1 MGIQSTQHISRS
13 QAESLWVEK
22 HVANFQESAL
32 LAVKGHDNETIENF
46 IKSAFDNYII
56 KREE

>member
-22 HVANFQESAL
+22 KTNDYQQEQL
-32 LAVKGHDNETIENF
+32 RVVKYVTNGNIEDF
-46 IKSAFDNYII
+46 IESTFDNYII
-56 KREE
+56 KEDE